1 MAFLWPKEGDM
12 RTPRDLRR
20 WRLLVALA
28 VGGALFTIAS
38 VVQADIPDGGTIHS
52 CYAKDGSLRVIDTS
66 AGQSCNTKKET
77 QLDWAQNGQRGAAGP
92 TGQTG
97 APGSTGPTGP
107 KGATGAAGS
116 DPTADAFVAKFGT
129 NTNQAAAG
137 RGTECMLGEIMLTA
151 GTVANGIPANGQL
164 LSIAQNTALFSLLGT
179 TYGGNGQTT
188 FALPDLRGLA
198 PNNMTY
204 SICDEGIYPSR
215 R

>member
-1 MAFLWPKEGDM
+1 M
-12 RTPRDLRR
+12 RCSRGLGGSG
-20 WRLLVALA
+20 RLLVALT
-28 VGGALFTIAS
+28 VGGAIFGLATA
-38 VVQADIPDGGTIHS
+38 VQADIPDSGTIHS
-52 CYAKDGSLRVIDTS
+52 CYTKDGSLRVIDTS

-77 QLDWAQNGQRGAAGP
+77 QLDWAQNGQKGATGATGP
-92 TGQTG
+92 T
-97 APGSTGPTGP
+97 GSTGPTGP

-116 DPTADAFVAKFGT
+116 DPTADAFVSKFGT

-137 RGTECMLGEIMLTA
+137 RSECILGEIMLNA
-151 GTVANGIPANGQL
+151 GTVANSLPANGQL

-188 FALPDLRGLA
+188 FALPDLRGVA

>member
-1 MAFLWPKEGDM
+1 M
-12 RTPRDLRR
+12 RCFRGLGGSGRV
-20 WRLLVALA
+20 LVALA
-28 VGGALFTIAS
+28 VGGAIFGLATA
-38 VVQADIPDGGTIHS
+38 VQADISDSGTIHS

-77 QLDWAQNGQRGAAGP
+77 QLDWAQNGQKGATGATGP
-92 TGQTG
+92 TGSAG
-97 APGSTGPTGP
+97 ATGP

-116 DPTADAFVAKFGT
+116 DPTADAFVSKFGT

-137 RGTECMLGEIMLTA
+137 RNECILGEIMLNA
-151 GTVANGIPANGQL
+151 GNVANSLPANGQL
-164 LSIAQNTALFSLLGT
+164 LSIAQNQALFSLLGT

-188 FALPDLRGLA
+188 FALPDLRAVA